1 MFSCAAAA
9 ADNRDLVEEIFHEL
23 RAFPLQ
29 FHNTQGEVKSRD
41 YQGRVV
47 YAHLRA
53 ARFIFICA
61 RTFTILLAGKHRTP
75 DDKLFPP
82 RREREKEK
90 SARVS
95 LPPAP
100 R

>member
-47 YAHLRA
+47 YARRGLSSSA
-53 ARFIFICA
+53 LELSRFY
-61 RTFTILLAGKHRTP
+61 
-75 DDKLFPP
+75 
-82 RREREKEK
+82 
-90 SARVS
+90 
-95 LPPAP
+95 
-100 R
+100 